1 MCISVLISRDAHQ
14 NGLEANAALRGKPP
28 CFLGANAPGCV
39 FLVTSFAQ
47 AKEVT
52 RQQAKKGFSEPENN
66 AVNNLT
72 RIYAFPCKAWEQE
85 LLSGR
90 F

>member
-1 MCISVLISRDAHQ
+1 VAFAKAKCTGMCISVLISRDAHQ
-14 NGLEANAALRGKPP
+14 NGLEANVTLRGKPP

-52 RQQAKKGFSEPENN
+52 RQQAKKGFSEPGKN
-66 AVNNLT
+66 AVNNTNHLHSN
-72 RIYAFPCKAWEQE
+72 A
-85 LLSGR
+85 
-90 F
+90 